1 MEEEKVHA
9 SFGVLYN
16 NEKGE
21 LYITSR
27 YLVYISERTKRE
39 KAQSNSLFLID
50 DIDLKLC
57 IFSWKKTEKSK
68 KKSKTRFTFAITN
81 KKNNFCFHDYNHT
94 ESFIFEF
101 FNDEDNSK
109 VCQIINTLNKDN
121 IKNHIYIEFNLHL
134 IRDKYKVYEE
144 SSGVI
149 IGKAQ
154 STGIAEEEK
163 KGDHFI
169 DIVSREHIPPK
180 HGAPSHFV
188 KKENDEPCGEDKDIA
203 VKRDSATR
211 TLHHGS
217 DKNGESS
224 QSEDSD
230 HSEQNSLSEDNAKEN
245 ESLSSLHKMFETD
258 SQLKNLYQM
267 CIQNN
272 ILTEKEFYKIHK
284 SDIYEYRNIS
294 SSAEDGILKEPLFI
308 TEEQKMAKS
317 VEINKQISRVIL
329 SENKELKKLYDYYM
343 ANNILSESKFW
354 FFLFNNKYSH
364 LFFYDKN
371 EKDIMGNKNFFSIKG
386 DQQKRAGGVGTDI
399 ARDRTDDQRDA
410 TRTTDE
416 EENTYY
422 KNMSLSYDMDNPNQD
437 IKGTLEKCILKEYLS
452 TKSYKRKNIL
462 FNNNYYLNEESAQ
475 GFGLFTNEKYS
486 KGSNSH
492 NLLIN
497 KFNNYCIGMI
507 KDKTFTLDTFYED
520 LKNKI
525 EDTDLNP
532 MKEKKELQFQIEKK
546 KKKRPFDSET
556 DNEESTHAAE
566 RLNQKFA
573 TLQDQLNTFKQHT
586 GKKNYTDLFNIGRL
600 LFVSNTKKCQ
610 SNQSML
616 IGTIEYEQHIL
627 DIVKDY
633 HVKVNYLLNL
643 FYTSCIP
650 EQEKRNKILENLS
663 KIKEEIQAKQEEYNS
678 VLIMGKPLLI
688 HLFEQISIC
697 KKFNEK
703 LDRYIQEKRK
713 KA

>member
-9 SFGVLYN
+9 SFEVLYN

-21 LYITSR
+21 LYVTSR
-27 YLVYISERTKRE
+27 YLVYISEKTKKE
-39 KAQSNSLFLID
+39 KDQSNSLFLID

-57 IFSWKKTEKSK
+57 VFSWKKTEKSK

-81 KKNNFCFHDYNHT
+81 KKNNFCFHDYNNT

-101 FNDEDNSK
+101 FYDQDNNK
-109 VCQIINTLNKDN
+109 VCQIINTLNRDN
-121 IKNHIYIEFNLHL
+121 IKNHIYIEFNLDL

-144 SSGVI
+144 SSGAI
-149 IGKAQ
+149 TTKAE
-154 STGIAEEEK
+154 SRGIAEEER
-163 KGDHFI
+163 KGDHTI
-169 DIVSREHIPPK
+169 DHVSREHVTPK
-180 HGAPSHFV
+180 ESAPSRFV
-188 KKENDEPCGEDKDIA
+188 KKENDETCGEDKDIA
-203 VKRDSATR
+203 SKGDAATR
-211 TLHHGS
+211 IRHHGS
-217 DKNGESS
+217 VKNRESS

-230 HSEQNSLSEDNAKEN
+230 HSEQNSISEDNAKEN
-245 ESLSSLHKMFETD
+245 ESLSSLHKMLETD
-258 SQLKNLYQM
+258 AQLKSLYQM

-294 SSAEDGILKEPLFI
+294 SSAEEGILKEPLFI

-317 VEINKQISRVIL
+317 VEMNKQISRVIL
-329 SENKELKKLYDYYM
+329 SENRELKKLYDYYM

-371 EKDIMGNKNFFSIKG
+371 EKDIMGNKNFFSIKS
-386 DQQKRAGGVGTDI
+386 DQQKRAGGVSTETGG
-399 ARDRTDDQRDA
+399 DRTDGRRDG

-422 KNMSLSYDMDNPNQD
+422 KNLSLSYDMDNPNQD

-452 TKSYKRKNIL
+452 TKSYKKKNIL

-486 KGSNSH
+486 KGGNSQ

-507 KDKTFTLDTFYED
+507 KDKKFTLDSFYED

-546 KKKRPFDSET
+546 KKKRSFDEA
-556 DNEESTHAAE
+556 DNEESAQVAD

-573 TLQDQLNTFKQHT
+573 TLLDQLNTFKQNA

-650 EQEKRNKILENLS
+650 EQDKRNKILENLS
-663 KIKEEIQAKQEEYNS
+663 KIKEEVQAKQEEYNS

>member
-9 SFGVLYN
+9 SFEVLYN

-21 LYITSR
+21 LYVTSR
-27 YLVYISERTKRE
+27 YLVYISEQTKKE

-68 KKSKTRFTFAITN
+68 KKSKTRFTFSITN
-81 KKNNFCFHDYNHT
+81 KKNNFCFHDYNNT
-94 ESFIFEF
+94 ESYIFEF
-101 FNDEDNSK
+101 FYDEHNNK
-109 VCQIINTLNKDN
+109 ICQIINTLNKDN

-144 SSGVI
+144 SSGPLT
-149 IGKAQ
+149 KDQ
-154 STGIAEEEK
+154 SRGVAEEQ
-163 KGDHFI
+163 KGDQNIHHVSIEDVPPKEIASSHFI
-169 DIVSREHIPPK
+169 KNAD
-180 HGAPSHFV
+180 
-188 KKENDEPCGEDKDIA
+188 DEPCRQDKDIA
-203 VKRDSATR
+203 AKGDSTTKTRDHLSE
-211 TLHHGS
+211 
-217 DKNGESS
+217 KNGES
-224 QSEDSD
+224 D
-230 HSEQNSLSEDNAKEN
+230 HSEGSHISEDNAEEN
-245 ESLSSLHKMFETD
+245 ESLSSLHRMFETD
-258 SQLKNLYQM
+258 AQLKGLYQM

-272 ILTEKEFYKIHK
+272 ILTEEEFYKMHK

-294 SSAEDGILKEPLFI
+294 SSAEEGILKEPLFI

-343 ANNILSESKFW
+343 ANNILNESKFW

-371 EKDIMGNKNFFSIKG
+371 EKDIMGNKNFFSIKS
-386 DQQKRAGGVGTDI
+386 DQQNRPGGVATDTT
-399 ARDRTDDQRDA
+399 AHTTDDRRDV

-422 KNMSLSYDMDNPNQD
+422 KNLSLSYDMDNPNQD

-452 TKSYKRKNIL
+452 TKSYRKKNIL
-462 FNNNYYLNEESAQ
+462 FDNNYYFNEESAQ

-486 KGSNSH
+486 KGRNSH

-507 KDKTFTLDTFYED
+507 KDKKFTLDTFYED

-532 MKEKKELQFQIEKK
+532 MKQKKELQFQIMRK
-546 KKKRPFDSET
+546 KKKRPCDSEA
-556 DNEESTHAAE
+556 DNEESAQAAD
-566 RLNQKFA
+566 RLNEKFT
-573 TLQDQLNTFKQHT
+573 TLLEQMNTFKQNT
-586 GKKNYTDLFNIGRL
+586 GRKNYSDLFNIGRL

-650 EQEKRNKILENLS
+650 EQAKRNKILQNLS

-713 KA
+713 KS